1 MTADVDDDRQDEVGR
16 GIETEAGE
24 AASFVAHELS
34 ARWVLD
40 VLRDPALPHG
50 RRIDER
56 VMDRDVIDDN
66 RMPERC
72 LVEIPASRRLPVGE
86 LGPVEADG
94 PDQAARRRDLR
105 HLADHAREVCPRGY
119 GGKADID

>member
-1 MTADVDDDRQDEVGR
+1 MTADVDDDREDEIGR

-24 AASFVAHELS
+24 AASFVAHEMS

-40 VLRDPALPHG
+40 RIGDPALPNG
-50 RRIDER
+50 RRVDER
-56 VMDRDVIDDN
+56 MMDRDVIDDH

-86 LGPVEADG
+86 LGPVETDG
-94 PDQAARRRDLR
+94 PDPAARRRDLR
-105 HLADHAREVCPRGY
+105 HLADHPGEVRPRGY